1 MKKNIPRNEVIQ
13 KAKKWL
19 ASFSND
25 EWCEKM
31 KEEESLL
38 CVGIAEGSIGNSVWF
53 RTDIIATYQID
64 AKVENSLL
72 PRVDARSFRWSL
84 SSDWEAPGASYIG
97 ESEHP
102 VLSKEILLA
111 EAA

>member
-1 MKKNIPRNEVIQ
+1 MKKNIPREEIVQ

-25 EWCEKM
+25 EWRKKM
-31 KEEESLL
+31 EEEERLL
-38 CVGIAEGSIGNSVWF
+38 NTSMVESSIKNLGWLSK
-53 RTDIIATYQID
+53 DLATYRID
-64 AKVENSLL
+64 AKVESSLL

-84 SSDWEAPGASYIG
+84 NYWEAPGASYIAK
-97 ESEHP
+97 SDA
-102 VLSKEILLA
+102 VLSKEIPLA